1 MLAARVYRN
10 DRLLGMLPPFHSG
23 GLTTGLVLPLCVGLK
38 VVHHPN
44 PTEGRMLG
52 KVIEGYRVTIMPSTP
67 TFVGG
72 IVRASTSEQLATLR
86 LGVTGAEKCTER
98 IYQALAQRCPRMVI
112 LEAYGVTEC
121 SPILSLSDEHDP
133 RPGTIGKPLP
143 SVEHVVLD
151 LDTGGPAG
159 PGQQGLL
166 LVRGPSVFAGYLHYD
181 GESPFMAFE
190 GQQWY
195 RTGDLVSEDADG
207 VLTFRGRLKRFVKLG
222 GEMISLP
229 AVESVLE
236 RHFLAENQAEAGPV
250 LAVQATADEE
260 HPELVLFTTLAT
272 DRETV
277 NRAIRE
283 AGLSGL
289 HNIRRVIRVD
299 DLPLLGTGKT
309 DYRALARRLAAE
321 SSAG

>member
-1 MLAARVYRN
+1 
-10 DRLLGMLPPFHSG
+10 
-23 GLTTGLVLPLCVGLK
+23 
-38 VVHHPN
+38 
-44 PTEGRMLG
+44 
-52 KVIEGYRVTIMPSTP
+52 
-67 TFVGG
+67 
-72 IVRASTSEQLATLR
+72 
-86 LGVTGAEKCTER
+86 
-98 IYQALAQRCPRMVI
+98 
-112 LEAYGVTEC
+112 VTEC

-299 DLPLLGTGKT
+299 DLPLLGTG
-309 DYRALARRLAAE
+309 
-321 SSAG
+321 